1 MVTTNAMS
9 ELRPC
14 VRRVRRF
21 LRVCE
26 KAPSK
31 QDKGLDPSAPPE
43 HRFVLTQHFLTLQGV
58 GSTGLTSDCPK
69 SFPLSFRMAFPRACL
84 CDCTA
89 STHVTLPLWQYTTS
103 IEWTLLT
110 TLPISW
116 ITLRKAVIRD
126 FHPSTS
132 FLGSVLPGS
141 CHQLEQ

>member
-14 VRRVRRF
+14 VRHVRRF

-89 STHVTLPLWQYTTS
+89 STHVTLPL
-103 IEWTLLT
+103 
-110 TLPISW
+110 
-116 ITLRKAVIRD
+116 
-126 FHPSTS
+126 
-132 FLGSVLPGS
+132 
-141 CHQLEQ
+141 